1 MQVPSKARAVRLN
14 LGKDHLSIGEIRRQ
28 LDEIRLEAT
37 NLKMFCGVIGVIGQI
52 VTASLDGLASWAGWI
67 VNPLGP
73 PFLFGRS
80 PLDKR
85 AHVKHVTQSAE
96 NEKE

>member
-52 VTASLDGLASWAGWI
+52 GSC
-67 VNPLGP
+67 
-73 PFLFGRS
+73 LFGWARKLGW
-80 PLDKR
+80 LDR
-85 AHVKHVTQSAE
+85 QPPGATLSFW
-96 NEKE
+96 